1 MQTII
6 QTNALAFGIVLVVG
20 LIVAWLLWGR
30 KKPVRERH
38 RSADVLDEGA
48 GPAKRNQAFIDA
60 PSAASRVDLREAA
73 GVSAA
78 LGGSGANLGGLG
90 DVAAFA
96 AAAEVAS
103 AHEEVAEVVTTPV
116 AAEAEVP
123 AAPVVV
129 PAAGGDDL
137 TRLKGVGPK
146 LSARLKELGVVSFAQ
161 IAAWSEADLA
171 AVDAQLG
178 TFAGRPKRD
187 SWVEQAGFLASG
199 DVAGYEAKFGKL

>member
-1 MQTII
+1 MQTIL
-6 QTNALAFGIVLVVG
+6 QTNALAFGIVLLVG
-20 LIVAWLLWGR
+20 LIVAWLIWGR

-60 PSAASRVDLREAA
+60 PSAASRVDLREAS

-78 LGGSGANLGGLG
+78 LGGTGANLGGLG

-116 AAEAEVP
+116 VQAAEVAPLAAAP
-123 AAPVVV
+123 AAS
-129 PAAGGDDL
+129 GDDL

-161 IAAWSEADLA
+161 IAGWSEADLA

-187 SWVEQAGFLASG
+187 NWIEQAGFLASG